1 MNIKSKIVFLVML
14 AASVRI
20 VSSCCD
26 CDNLPAF
33 FNFNKADLR
42 NIDNS
47 GDYPFTITSDS
58 MYAEAVAFEVS
69 IFDSTGYYYLAE
81 NRNPLNNLGFSTASA
96 FSCDCAMPFTPNQFI
111 ERIEITTLYPL
122 NTSTPAGSNVSELFV
137 GLSTSNSARGYVYE
151 TLSQLCQQTQGKI
164 YYDGGIESFRLFL
177 KPAVENPVARF
188 QIQLHFSDG
197 SQMALTTGL
206 IHIID

>member
-58 MYAEAVAFEVS
+58 MYAEAVAF
-69 IFDSTGYYYLAE
+69 
-81 NRNPLNNLGFSTASA
+81 
-96 FSCDCAMPFTPNQFI
+96 
-111 ERIEITTLYPL
+111 
-122 NTSTPAGSNVSELFV
+122 
-137 GLSTSNSARGYVYE
+137 
-151 TLSQLCQQTQGKI
+151 
-164 YYDGGIESFRLFL
+164 
-177 KPAVENPVARF
+177 
-188 QIQLHFSDG
+188 
-197 SQMALTTGL
+197 
-206 IHIID
+206 